1 MRTPLGSILMAIAA
15 FCLSAGGATQAQE
28 FPSKPIF
35 IVVGPGPDAV
45 ARLIG
50 QKMTED
56 WGQQVLIDP
65 QPAAGGMVASRNVAK
80 APADGYTMLLT
91 TGSYSINEI
100 LRPQQ
105 SAKLMTDFAPV
116 IEIASLPFV
125 ILVPSALPVKSLAEL
140 VQLARDKPGA
150 INCASSGVGTTAHLG
165 CVLLNS
171 VARIDTVHVPYKG
184 AGPVLTDLLAGRVQ
198 LTFAVPTAIEFVT
211 SGQLRALAV
220 TGPKRLPTLPDIP
233 TVAEAGF
240 ADLQFT
246 SWNGMHVPAGTP
258 PAIIARLNSEIA
270 KICALPDFQKR
281 LMELGFTPEGGTADE
296 FGAFVKAD
304 LARWEKVVK
313 ETGVK
318 LE

>member
-1 MRTPLGSILMAIAA
+1 MRRLPRLILVAVAA
-15 FCLSAGGATQAQE
+15 FCMSPGTPAQAEE
-28 FPSKPIF
+28 FPSRPIF

-45 ARLIG
+45 ARLVG
-50 QKMTED
+50 QQMTQD

-65 QPAAGGMVASRNVAK
+65 QPATGGMVAARYVAK
-80 APADGYTMLLT
+80 AAADGYTLLLT
-91 TGSYSINEI
+91 TGSYPINEI

-116 IEIASLPFV
+116 IEVASLPFV

-140 VQLARDKPGA
+140 VQLARAKPGE

-171 VARIDTVHVPYKG
+171 VAKIDTVHVPYKG
-184 AGPVLTDLLAGRVQ
+184 LGAVLTDLLAGRVQ
-198 LTFAVPTAIEFVT
+198 FTFAVPTATEFVA

-220 TGPKRLPTLPDIP
+220 TGPKRLATLPDVP

-246 SWNGMHVPAGTP
+246 SWNGVHVPAGTP
-258 PAIIARLNSEIA
+258 APIIARLNAEIA
-270 KICALPDFQKR
+270 RICALPDFQKR
-281 LMELGFTPEGGTADE
+281 LMELGFAAEGGTADA
-296 FGAFVKAD
+296 FGAFVRAD
-304 LARWEKVVK
+304 LARWEKVVR